1 MNLLGLP
8 KVMPTFQ
15 LHPYYSAYFHLK
27 TCAPPKNY
35 TEHAC
40 GFSISSLRM
49 ERIYNQQMMR
59 REKQMV
65 AHPPDY
71 TVTLRLWMAQREAV
85 TEEGDEDRKGRGAV
99 SSNTAAV
106 MRTLTQSCSEKAPLC
121 YHLEN
126 ASPFL
131 TCARHLGDFSIL
143 TPLGVRGR
151 P

>member
-1 MNLLGLP
+1 
-8 KVMPTFQ
+8 
-15 LHPYYSAYFHLK
+15 
-27 TCAPPKNY
+27 
-35 TEHAC
+35 
-40 GFSISSLRM
+40 M

-85 TEEGDEDRKGRGAV
+85 TEEGDEDRKGRERCQA
-99 SSNTAAV
+99 TQLQCDEDTHTV
-106 MRTLTQSCSEKAPLC
+106 MLRESPSMLPPGS
-121 YHLEN
+121 

-143 TPLGVRGR
+143 TPWESEAGPEQCG
-151 P
+151 PQGDGDA